1 MLQPKG
7 DIEMT
12 AVHPLLRA
20 INLQYDADAPER
32 IAHYQPTAKAIP
44 FLEGV
49 SGQTEHRAFFVIAP
63 YGSGKSLGATY
74 LLHLLENRP
83 SGAGVLDTLRRR
95 LESISP
101 QLAAFAKQRA
111 SAASSHGVVI
121 ALEGAL
127 QDIGE
132 AVMRA
137 AAASLRRLGLTSR
150 AYAVESLNATGIKG
164 AVEVLEYLV
173 DSACK
178 SRGKTQIDR
187 IAIVWDEFGRHV
199 EQLVRTG
206 RPDRLAEIQTLA
218 EYAARGQ
225 ELPVTFGPIMHQGL
239 LQYASGLSQS
249 ALAEWRKIEG
259 RFEPVQY
266 VDDSQE
272 MYWLIGKVVADNRP
286 SNDLFGGEN
295 GGAQRVRYVGLFDDF
310 GAELQELL
318 CLADPLE
325 PAALYVLPQL
335 SARVAQ
341 HERTLFGFLL
351 SADLSSPVTAAHI
364 YDYFAGAM
372 QADTSLGGTY
382 RRWLETES
390 ALAKAEDDNEVSA
403 LKTASVLEMG
413 LSGSRQRVTRDLLEF
428 ALGDAKGAIRTI
440 DGLLERKLLL
450 HRRRSDQISLW
461 HGTDIDLRARLDE
474 EIARQGTDIDVVGQ
488 LNADFRPSPFRPV
501 RHNDDCGVRRYF
513 AGTFTSV
520 SVFQQQLDADEQL
533 LAPGEDGRIVYL
545 VPSNER
551 ERQQALEMARKCRVE
566 RVVVVV
572 PVSVSDLYTAA
583 AEVRALE
590 YLAADE
596 SLLAEDP
603 LIDKELQ
610 QMLDEAQAHLH
621 SQVGL
626 LTQPGDSTIWYHEGA
641 PLEVHDVAAVLACL
655 SDICDEMFSA
665 TPKINNE
672 MIVRHRL
679 SAPLVNARKKVV
691 MGILE
696 RHGQE
701 RLGIQ
706 GENADASVFRTVL
719 DRTGLYRQT
728 NDGAGFRY
736 ARPEELQ
743 DPNLQ
748 AVWAQFQELVT
759 KPTEKPK
766 DLESF
771 FQQLTEPPIGLR
783 RGIIPI
789 LFAAALRAFQSTLA
803 ITDEKGEYLDDLL
816 PSVIEDIC
824 NNPSRYALTVI
835 ELNDEARAYLEALTR
850 TFSSKRSTDARNSGD
865 LMRKAFDAFEAW
877 RTKLP
882 PGARD
887 SRVVGASGRELQVV
901 VRSPFSPLELFF
913 RRFPQLA
920 ESNEFEGVERWVVGA
935 KRELEDV
942 LARYREEALTSL
954 DDCLQLGPE
963 APTDSARDRF
973 AYWRE
978 MLPAN
983 VGERLGG
990 VPKNLLNLN
999 LNFYQNDEAFID
1011 AAAALLVG
1019 RQPKRWDDADLQR
1032 FRNEVSSVTSR
1043 IEGAA
1048 LADAEEYGEAA
1059 ANLVERRLKTYMSRL
1074 INAVG
1079 VETADQRLQEIL
1091 HDLRSSDH
1099 GKSERSASHG
1109 Q

>member
-1 MLQPKG
+1 MAA
-7 DIEMT
+7 E
-12 AVHPLLRA
+12 HSLLRA
-20 INLQYDADAPER
+20 INLQYDADVPER
-32 IAHYQPTAKAIP
+32 IAHYQPTAKAVH

-49 SGQTEHRAFFVIAP
+49 SGETEHRAFFVIAP

-83 SGAGVLDTLRRR
+83 GSARVLDTICKR
-95 LESISP
+95 LKSISP
-101 QLAAFAKQRA
+101 LLAKFAEQRA
-111 SAASSHGVVI
+111 LEGGSCGVVI

-137 AAASLRRLGLTSR
+137 AMASLRRLGLTSR
-150 AYAVESLNATGIKG
+150 AKAVESLNPTGIKG
-164 AVEVLEYLV
+164 AIEVLDYLA
-173 DSACK
+173 DSASK
-178 SRGKTQIDR
+178 SKAKTQIDR

-199 EQLVRTG
+199 EQLVRSG

-218 EYAARGQ
+218 EYAARSQ
-225 ELPVTFGPIMHQGL
+225 QVPVTFGPIMHQGL

-259 RFEPVQY
+259 RFEPIQY

-272 MYWLIGKVVADNRP
+272 VYWLIGKVVADNRP
-286 SNDLFGGEN
+286 SHDLFGGDSAAAER
-295 GGAQRVRYVGLFDDF
+295 ARDVGLFDDF
-310 GAELQELL
+310 GADLPKLL
-318 CLADPLE
+318 RLADPLE

-335 SARVAQ
+335 AARAAQ

-351 SADLSSPVTAAHI
+351 SADLSGPVAAEHI

-372 QADTSLGGTY
+372 QADTSLGGSY

-390 ALAKAEDDNEVSA
+390 ALAKAKDDNEVRA

-413 LSGSRQRVTRDLLEF
+413 LSGSRQRVTRELLEF
-428 ALGDAKGAIRTI
+428 ALGDEKEATRII
-440 DGLLERKLLL
+440 DGLLKRKLLL

-474 EIARQGTDIDVVGQ
+474 EIARQGPNIDVITQ
-488 LNADFRPSPFRPV
+488 LNDDFRPTPFRPV
-501 RHNDDCGVRRYF
+501 RHNDNCGVRRHL
-513 AGTFTSV
+513 AGTFMSV
-520 SVFQQQLDADEQL
+520 DAFRQQLNADEQL

-545 VPSNER
+545 VPHDER
-551 ERQQALEMARKCRVE
+551 EQQRAVEVARYCHVT

-572 PVSVSDLYTAA
+572 PVSISDLRNVVT
-583 AEVRALE
+583 ELRALE
-590 YLAADE
+590 SLAADE

-621 SQVGL
+621 LQVGL
-626 LTQPGDSTIWYHEGA
+626 LTQPGDSTIWYHAGA
-641 PLEVHDVAAVLACL
+641 LLEVYDVATVLARL
-655 SDICDEMFSA
+655 SDICDEVFCG

-728 NDGAGFRY
+728 DDGTGFRY
-736 ARPEELQ
+736 AQPEELR
-743 DPNLQ
+743 DPNLRV
-748 AVWAQFQELVT
+748 VWAQFRELVT
-759 KPTEKPK
+759 TPSENSK
-766 DLESF
+766 DLEGF
-771 FQQLTEPPIGLR
+771 FEQLTNPPIGLR

-789 LFAAALRAFQSTLA
+789 FFAAALRAFQSTLA
-803 ITDEKGEYLDDLL
+803 ITDDKGEYLDDLV

-824 NNPSRYALTVI
+824 NRPNRYALTVVK
-835 ELNDEARAYLEALTR
+835 LHDEAHAYLEALTQA
-850 TFSSKRSTDARNSGD
+850 FSYKRSTDARNSGD

-887 SRVVGASGRELQVV
+887 SRIIGARGRSLQAV
-901 VRSPFSPLELFF
+901 VRSPYSPLELFF

-920 ESNEFEGVERWVVGA
+920 ESNEFAEIEQWVIAA
-935 KRELEDV
+935 KGELENV

-963 APTDSARDRF
+963 APNGAARDRF
-973 AYWRE
+973 GYWRGI
-978 MLPAN
+978 LPAN

-990 VPKNLLNLN
+990 VPKNFLKLN
-999 LNFYQNDEAFID
+999 LNFYQDDGAFID

-1048 LADAEEYGEAA
+1048 LADKEKCGEATVG
-1059 ANLVERRLKTYMSRL
+1059 LVEQRLKAYLSRL
-1074 INAVG
+1074 IDTVG
-1079 VETADQRLQEIL
+1079 FEAADKRLQEIL
-1091 HDLRSSDH
+1091 HDLRTTDH

-1109 Q
+1109 

>member
-7 DIEMT
+7 NIEM
-12 AVHPLLRA
+12 AAEHPLLRA
-20 INLQYDADAPER
+20 INLQYDADVPER
-32 IAHYQPTAKAIP
+32 IAHYQPTSKAIH

-74 LLHLLENRP
+74 LLHLVENRP
-83 SGAGVLDTLRRR
+83 GGAQVLGTIRNR

-101 QLAAFAKQRA
+101 SLAAFAEQRA
-111 SAASSHGVVI
+111 SEGSSQGVVI

-150 AYAVESLNATGIKG
+150 AHAVESLNPTGIKG
-164 AVEVLEYLV
+164 AIAVLDYLV
-173 DSACK
+173 ESARK
-178 SRGKTQIDR
+178 SRATARIDR

-199 EQLVRTG
+199 EQLVRSG

-218 EYAARGQ
+218 EYAARRP
-225 ELPVTFGPIMHQGL
+225 EVPVTFGPIMHQGL

-259 RFEPVQY
+259 RFEPIRY
-266 VDDSQE
+266 IDDSQE
-272 MYWLIGKVVADNRP
+272 LYWLIAKVVADNRP
-286 SNDLFGGEN
+286 SHDLFGGDN
-295 GGAQRVRYVGLFDDF
+295 GGAQRVRDVGLFDDF
-310 GAELQELL
+310 DSDLGELL
-318 CLADPLE
+318 RLADPLE
-325 PAALYVLPQL
+325 PAALYILPQL
-335 SARVAQ
+335 AGRVAQ

-351 SADLSSPVTAAHI
+351 SAELSRLVTAEHI

-382 RRWLETES
+382 RKWLETES
-390 ALAKAEDDNEVSA
+390 ALAKAEDDYEVRA
-403 LKTASVLEMG
+403 LKTASVLELG
-413 LSGSRQRVTRDLLEF
+413 LSGSRQRVTRGLLEF
-428 ALGDAKGAIRTI
+428 ALGGEKGARQVV
-440 DGLLERKLLL
+440 DELLKRKLLL

-474 EIARQGTDIDVVGQ
+474 EIARQGTDLDLISQ
-488 LNADFRPSPFRPV
+488 LNDDFRPTPFRAV
-501 RHNDDCGVRRYF
+501 RHNDDYGVRRYF
-513 AGTFTSV
+513 AGRFTSV
-520 SVFQQQLDADEQL
+520 EAFRQQLDSGGQL
-533 LAPGEDGRIVYL
+533 LGSGEDGRIVYL
-545 VPSNER
+545 VPSNEH
-551 ERQQALEMARKCRVE
+551 ERQRAVEVARRCRVA

-572 PVSVSDLYTAA
+572 PVSVNDFYSAA

-590 YLAADE
+590 HLAADE

-610 QMLDEAQAHLH
+610 QMLDEARAHLH
-621 SQVGL
+621 LQVGL
-626 LTQPGDSTIWYHEGA
+626 LTQPGDSTIWYHGGA
-641 PLEVHDVAAVLACL
+641 PLDAHDVATVLARL
-655 SDICDEMFSA
+655 SDICDEIFCA

-719 DRTGLYRQT
+719 DRTGLYRRAE
-728 NDGAGFRY
+728 DDAAFRY
-736 ARPEELQ
+736 AQPEELR
-743 DPNLQ
+743 DPNLR
-748 AVWAQFQELVT
+748 AVWTQFQELVT
-759 KPTEKPK
+759 KPTEGAK
-766 DLESF
+766 DLENF
-771 FQQLTEPPIGLR
+771 FEQLTEPPIGLR

-803 ITDEKGEYLDDLL
+803 ITDEKGEYLDDLV

-824 NNPSRYALTVI
+824 NHPDRYALTVV
-835 ELNDEARAYLEALTR
+835 ELHDEARAYLEALTQV
-850 TFSSKRSTDARNSGD
+850 FSSKSLTDARNSGD

-877 RTKLP
+877 RTQLP

-887 SRVVGASGRELQVV
+887 SRVVGTRGRALQGV
-901 VRSPFSPLELFF
+901 VRSPISPLELFF

-920 ESNEFEGVERWVVGA
+920 ESNEFAEVKQWVVAA
-935 KRELEDV
+935 KGELEDV
-942 LARYREEALTSL
+942 LARYRGEALTSL

-963 APTDSARDRF
+963 GPTESVRERF

-978 MLPAN
+978 MLPSQI
-983 VGERLGG
+983 GERLGG
-990 VPKNLLNLN
+990 VPKNLLKLN
-999 LNFYQNDEAFID
+999 LNFYQNDGAFID

-1043 IEGAA
+1043 IEEAA
-1048 LADAEEYGEAA
+1048 LSDGEEYGKAA
-1059 ANLVERRLKTYMSRL
+1059 ANLVERRLKTYVSRL
-1074 INAVG
+1074 IDTVG
-1079 VETADQRLQEIL
+1079 FEAADNRLQEIL
-1091 HDLRSSDH
+1091 RDLRTSDH
-1099 GKSERSASHG
+1099 GKSQRSARHG
-1109 Q
+1109 